1 MLSALISDIRVNMS
15 PGPSIFRV
23 FFLVGPEVTNSSFDL
38 LGVPRWQRLGETFPQ
53 MQCLPLILKK
63 TDPTHKA
70 GITANHQLVFD
81 PPHGARQDQ
90 HSYIPYLSDLA
101 KNVPA
106 ASM

>member
-70 GITANHQLVFD
+70 GITASHQLVFD
-81 PPHGARQDQ
+81 PPHSEGQDQ
-90 HSYIPYLSDLA
+90 HSCIPYLLDQGKS
-101 KNVPA
+101 VPTI
-106 ASM
+106 SV